1 LVGADRDLPL
11 KQGDPVSSYDLVLH
25 GGRVI
30 DPASSTDGIFDV
42 GINGSTVAA
51 VSTTP
56 LEGRR
61 VIDVANRVVAPG
73 FIDMHSHCFGIAGL
87 RLQALD
93 GITTALELELGVH
106 PVDLAYQRAALEGR
120 PINYGFAAGWA
131 AARLHVK
138 TGRTLSGHPAD
149 GLIAMGVP
157 EWQAEASPHEIS
169 RILELLQ
176 ADLANGALGIGV
188 VLGYAPRVAPAEYTA
203 VARLAAERGVPT
215 YTHAR
220 DLVEQDP
227 ATSIDGAEEIM
238 RAAGETGAHMHY
250 CHVNS
255 TSLRHLDRVLGVVE
269 RARAHGARVST
280 EAYPY
285 GSGMTTI
292 NAAFLDP
299 SVLQRRGITPDA
311 IRDVATGRRFDRAE
325 DLAEAR
331 QTNRGD
337 LVFVEFL
344 PEDVSTT
351 WELLTRALVF
361 PDTAIATD
369 GFEPQSG
376 STSCDDQWPLP
387 ADAVTHP
394 RTAGTYSRSIRKLWR
409 ESGALS
415 LMEVIRRSSL
425 VPSQIL
431 AESVPAMSRKG
442 RVRTGDDADIV
453 VFDPDTVTDQATY
466 TDTTAPSTG
475 FDYVIVNGVELVS
488 EGRLRTEQLP
498 GQPIRAESL

>member
-1 LVGADRDLPL
+1 
-11 KQGDPVSSYDLVLH
+11 VSIYDLVLH

-30 DPASSTDGIFDV
+30 DPETATDGVFDV
-42 GINGSTVAA
+42 GINGSTIAE

-61 VIDVANRVVAPG
+61 ALDVANRVVAPG
-73 FIDMHSHCFGIAGL
+73 FIDMHSHCFGIPGL

-93 GITTALELELGVH
+93 GITTALELEIGVH
-106 PVDLAYQRAALEGR
+106 PIDRAYQRAALEGR
-120 PINYGFAAGWA
+120 PINYGFSAGWA

-138 TGRTLSGHPAD
+138 TGRPLSGQPTD

-157 EWQAEASPHEIS
+157 EWQAEASPDEVS
-169 RILELLQ
+169 RILTLLQ
-176 ADLANGALGIGV
+176 SDLRDGALGIGLV
-188 VLGYAPRVAPAEYTA
+188 VGYAPRVTPAEYTA

-220 DLVEQDP
+220 ELVEQDP
-227 ATSIDGAEEIM
+227 DTPIDGAEEIV

-269 RARAHGARVST
+269 RARSHGAHVST

-285 GSGMTTI
+285 GTGMTSV

-299 SVLQRRGITPDA
+299 NVLHRRGITPHA
-311 IRDVATGRRFDRAE
+311 IQDIATGRRFDSAE
-325 DLAEAR
+325 DLANAR
-331 QTNRGD
+331 QTNVGD

-344 PEDVSTT
+344 EEDDPTT
-351 WELLTRALVF
+351 RQLLTRALIF
-361 PDTAIATD
+361 PDTTIATD
-369 GFEPQSG
+369 GFEPLWR
-376 STSCDDQWPLP
+376 STPYNDHQWPLP

-394 RTAGTYSRSIRKLWR
+394 RTAGTYSRSIRTLWR
-409 ESGALS
+409 ETGALS

-425 VPSQIL
+425 LPAQIL
-431 AESVPAMSRKG
+431 AASVPAMSRKG
-442 RVRTGDDADIV
+442 RVQTGADADIV
-453 VFDPDTVTDQATY
+453 VFDPDTVSDQATY
-466 TDTTAPSTG
+466 TYTTAPSTG
-475 FDYVIVNGVELVS
+475 YDYVIVNGVELVS
-488 EGRLRTEQLP
+488 EGRLRTDQLP
-498 GQPIRAESL
+498 GKPVRA